1 LSRPAVR
8 YEARGPVATI
18 TLDRPEVLNAG
29 DGRFVEDLAAAVAR
43 LAAAPAV
50 RVAVLTGAGRGF
62 STGVDLGAMADG
74 RLGYEDLVRWESA
87 MIALERVPC
96 LTVAG
101 INGHCVGGGLQ
112 MAIVCDY
119 RLASDAALLGLTAV
133 NECLVPSMAP
143 YRLPRLIGMGRAKEL
158 ILTGELITAA
168 RAEAIGLVNRVVP
181 AAGFHAAL
189 GETVDRFL
197 ALPEASTRACK
208 RLTTRAY
215 DTDFDTLREEM
226 HGLLRACLASDGHRR
241 ALAAFRD
248 RKRAARPGGG

>member
-1 LSRPAVR
+1 
-8 YEARGPVATI
+8 
-18 TLDRPEVLNAG
+18 
-29 DGRFVEDLAAAVAR
+29 
-43 LAAAPAV
+43 
-50 RVAVLTGAGRGF
+50 
-62 STGVDLGAMADG
+62 
-74 RLGYEDLVRWESA
+74 
-87 MIALERVPC
+87 
-96 LTVAG
+96 
-101 INGHCVGGGLQ
+101 